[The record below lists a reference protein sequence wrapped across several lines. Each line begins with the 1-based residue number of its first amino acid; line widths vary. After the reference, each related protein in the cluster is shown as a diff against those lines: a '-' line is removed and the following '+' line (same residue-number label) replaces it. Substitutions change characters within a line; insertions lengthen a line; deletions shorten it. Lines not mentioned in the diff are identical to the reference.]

1 MKFYLNLLLSLLL
14 LFSCNSEN
22 EVSLEQF
29 YFTDERLSGLLSNQ
43 DFLSQL
49 TNPCKVVRVVDGDTI
64 DVDCPT
70 WPEIQSVR
78 YLDIDTP
85 EVRKKVSNRWVD
97 DFECFG
103 KESSEI
109 NKNLVSG
116 KTVYL
121 IEGLVN
127 KDKYGRRLAYVFV
140 DNGQDKKLHL
150 NLYLVATGTA
160 KSWKYNDV
168 INFRSGIHY
177 ENILGMEQIAQ
188 KYEMGLWGECY

>member
-1 MKFYLNLLLSLLL
+1 MKFYLYLLLSLLL

-97 DFECFG
+97 DF
-103 KESSEI
+103 
-109 NKNLVSG
+109 
-116 KTVYL
+116 
-121 IEGLVN
+121 
-127 KDKYGRRLAYVFV
+127 
-140 DNGQDKKLHL
+140 
-150 NLYLVATGTA
+150 
-160 KSWKYNDV
+160 
-168 INFRSGIHY
+168 
-177 ENILGMEQIAQ
+177 
-188 KYEMGLWGECY
+188 